1 MACNVLTEEISAGIK
16 EREEKERKGKGRGGK
31 EKEKKGE
38 QKKIGLSTKPEGET
52 VLGGPEK
59 TKSEKRDKK
68 DQVDVTGQLE
78 SRGYWKPSK
87 ENASRPGNHS
97 IGHFETQHSFENF
110 KVVQVFQTHTDC
122 RISQE
127 DH

>member
-16 EREEKERKGKGRGGK
+16 EREEEEREGKGRGGK

-59 TKSEKRDKK
+59 TEWKKRQK
-68 DQVDVTGQLE
+68 
-78 SRGYWKPSK
+78 
-87 ENASRPGNHS
+87 RPGWCDS
-97 IGHFETQHSFENF
+97 SAGESGVLEAKWRKCF
-110 KVVQVFQTHTDC
+110 
-122 RISQE
+122 
-127 DH
+127 

>member
-16 EREEKERKGKGRGGK
+16 ETEEKERKGKGRGGK

-59 TKSEKRDKK
+59 TKSEKGDKK

-78 SRGYWKPSK
+78 SWGYWKPSE
-87 ENASRPGNHS
+87 ENASRSGNQS
-97 IGHFETQHSFENF
+97 IGHSET
-110 KVVQVFQTHTDC
+110 
-122 RISQE
+122 
-127 DH
+127 